1 MKAVLISLAL
11 AFTLASPTRPQC
23 SVVQSAV
30 PVLNGQYAGLE
41 CPEGRLTVVLRP
53 DTPLPALGRA
63 SVSLVRSQGH
73 SRYVLK
79 ASNGAYEVKQ

>member
-1 MKAVLISLAL
+1 MKTILLSLAL

-30 PVLNGQYAGLE
+30 PVLNGQYAGVA
-41 CPEGRLTVVLRP
+41 CPEGRVTVVLRP

-63 SVSLVRSQGH
+63 TVALVRSQGH
-73 SRYVLK
+73 SRYILV
-79 ASNGAYEVKQ
+79 AENGRYEVKQ

>member
-1 MKAVLISLAL
+1 MKTILISLAL

-23 SVVQSAV
+23 SAIQSAV
-30 PVLNGQYAGLE
+30 PVLNGQYAGVT

-63 SVSLVRSQGH
+63 SVSLVRSQGR
-73 SRYVLK
+73 SRYILV
-79 ASNGAYEVKQ
+79 AANGRYEVKQ